1 MPNPRAKVLFI
12 NPGLVSE
19 ASSWVNNFYYKLST
33 QGASNITPKKVNVS
47 KKLKQM
53 FTLSSL
59 SI

>member
-12 NPGLVSE
+12 NPGLASE
-19 ASSWVNNFYYKLST
+19 ASSWVNNFYYKLSA
-33 QGASNITPKKVNVS
+33 QEASNITQEKVNVS

-53 FTLSSL
+53 FTWSSL